1 MRNLIAEDTGASG
14 DLGFDGDHA
23 ETFITARQTESIERL
38 VKVVDVRALAQ
49 EQNVVTNAEFLG
61 VLLYVWSV
69 WTVTNEREYRVR
81 LLGKELGENV
91 DKESLILLRH
101 ETTHMAN
108 QEHTIGYA
116 EFLAGFL
123 AKDWVEMELLQFD
136 GVGNHCEVSVSA
148 EQPFSGV
155 FTACETFCR
164 IKVRERTQCK
174 LHQVLGKLALAH
186 RGMRVGDTDR
196 HSSLFGRRQ
205 WEYAE
210 RIDVAVHDRPVF
222 LMEKPDQFL
231 AVAKGMLVWR
241 DAKNAAAQ
249 RFDFLF
255 WNASRIGIHQKIE
268 LHFAT
273 VDMAVVVHHYGFDTT
288 AKHFSHDLGYAN
300 RHWITVL
307 EPGLSRHNGRYRL
320 FSLIQ
325 KRPENRLNQISNT
338 VFKSRASK
346 AFMENL

>member
-123 AKDWVEMELLQFD
+123 AKDWVERNFSSSMAL
-136 GVGNHCEVSVSA
+136 GITVKSA
-148 EQPFSGV
+148 SLPNSHFPAYS
-155 FTACETFCR
+155 
-164 IKVRERTQCK
+164 
-174 LHQVLGKLALAH
+174 LH
-186 RGMRVGDTDR
+186 
-196 HSSLFGRRQ
+196 
-205 WEYAE
+205 
-210 RIDVAVHDRPVF
+210 
-222 LMEKPDQFL
+222 
-231 AVAKGMLVWR
+231 
-241 DAKNAAAQ
+241 
-249 RFDFLF
+249 
-255 WNASRIGIHQKIE
+255 
-268 LHFAT
+268 
-273 VDMAVVVHHYGFDTT
+273 
-288 AKHFSHDLGYAN
+288 AKHSVG
-300 RHWITVL
+300 
-307 EPGLSRHNGRYRL
+307 
-320 FSLIQ
+320 
-325 KRPENRLNQISNT
+325 
-338 VFKSRASK
+338 
-346 AFMENL
+346 

>member
-49 EQNVVTNAEFLG
+49 EQNVVTDAEFLG
-61 VLLYVWSV
+61 VLLYAWPV
-69 WTVTNEREYRVR
+69 WTVTNEREYRAR

-108 QEHTIGYA
+108 QEHAIGYA

-123 AKDWVEMELLQFD
+123 ANDWVEMELLQFD
-136 GVGNHCEVSVSA
+136 GVGNHREVSVSA

-164 IKVRERTQCK
+164 VKVRERTQRE

-186 RGMRVGDTDR
+186 RGM
-196 HSSLFGRRQ
+196 
-205 WEYAE
+205 
-210 RIDVAVHDRPVF
+210 
-222 LMEKPDQFL
+222 
-231 AVAKGMLVWR
+231 
-241 DAKNAAAQ
+241 
-249 RFDFLF
+249 
-255 WNASRIGIHQKIE
+255 
-268 LHFAT
+268 
-273 VDMAVVVHHYGFDTT
+273 
-288 AKHFSHDLGYAN
+288 
-300 RHWITVL
+300 
-307 EPGLSRHNGRYRL
+307 
-320 FSLIQ
+320 
-325 KRPENRLNQISNT
+325 
-338 VFKSRASK
+338 
-346 AFMENL
+346 

>member
-1 MRNLIAEDTGASG
+1 MRNLIAKDTGASG

-49 EQNVVTNAEFLG
+49 EQNAVTNAEFLG

-164 IKVRERTQCK
+164 VKVRERTQCK

-268 LHFAT
+268 LHFAA

-288 AKHFSHDLGYAN
+288 AKHFPHAHDLGYTN
-300 RHWITVL
+300 RQD
-307 EPGLSRHNGRYRL
+307 YR
-320 FSLIQ
+320 
-325 KRPENRLNQISNT
+325 P
-338 VFKSRASK
+338 
-346 AFMENL
+346 